1 MGTLCAYACYTSI
14 TMASTGQDISH
25 ILQAEHP
32 GASYSTVRPVLLIS
46 STLSPL
52 GLAKPSSDT
61 SSLMVHMSTH
71 KPQLVHKS

>member
-14 TMASTGQDISH
+14 IMASTGQDISH

-32 GASYSTVRPVLLIS
+32 GASYATVLLFFLMS
-46 STLSPL
+46 LTLSAL

-61 SSLMVHMSTH
+61 SSLMVHKSTH